1 MPGGKIAPLETRSME
16 PGAVHEPYHQ
26 YHVNPEKFDGN
37 WEVEVSMIAPDQFQK
52 GGGLQ
57 LRFFDLDSKKPTV
70 AFTANDLLDQQGR
83 LTGETHVV
91 GTVQEHSFSDL
102 K

>member
-1 MPGGKIAPLETRSME
+1 MPEGKIAPLETRSMD
-16 PGAVHEPYHQ
+16 PSAVHEPYHQ
-26 YHVNPEKFDGN
+26 YHVNPDKFDGN
-37 WEVEVSMIAPDQFQK
+37 WEVEVSVIAPDQFQK

-57 LRFFDLDSKKPTV
+57 LRFFDLDGPTPTIPLK
-70 AFTANDLLDQQGR
+70 AHELLDKKGR